1 VNIRTATLRT
11 PRRRI
16 YSPSSVRRL
25 PVKSRASAGLR
36 LSRLEIA
43 GIFAALVLFCTGVW
57 TSYEV
62 NRISDDIARL
72 NSDHMVLAETG
83 SQLERQ
89 REKLLRK
96 EYLAPVGA
104 RLGLHPPKSDQI
116 FTLK

>member
-1 VNIRTATLRT
+1 M
-11 PRRRI
+11 
-16 YSPSSVRRL
+16 
-25 PVKSRASAGLR
+25 KSRSSAGFR

-43 GIFAALVLFCTGVW
+43 GIFAALVLLATGLW

-83 SQLERQ
+83 NKLEKQ

-96 EYLAPVGA
+96 EYLAPIGA
-104 RLGLHPPKSDQI
+104 RLGLHPPKSDQV